1 MVNSTEQAQQH
12 VMTSAT
18 RQPTL
23 EGPAGNTRTRSDDTA
38 GERQAAAITIAAAI
52 VTGTVRGQLCVMAR
66 TDDVRAAARATED
79 SGDVRNATVI
89 NPDQPT
95 WRQQPVWCFRA
106 TCGDV
111 TTCNVRPD
119 YCADIYHHRQA
130 SLTTGQMNFDPLL
143 KLLSPTT
150 EL

>member
-66 TDDVRAAARATED
+66 NDDVRAAARGTED
-79 SGDVRNATVI
+79 SGDVRSATVI
-89 NPDQPT
+89 IPE
-95 WRQQPVWCFRA
+95 R
-106 TCGDV
+106 GDISQFGASEQHAV
-111 TTCNVRPD
+111 TS
-119 YCADIYHHRQA
+119 HRGTSDPIIAQIFI
-130 SLTTGQMNFDPLL
+130 TTG
-143 KLLSPTT
+143 KLH
-150 EL
+150 